1 MVAGTLL
8 QNSASPVESQTDSNA
23 QRASAAPPAT
33 QAQHIVSVH
42 LEDWFQVGV
51 FHKLI
56 EREQWYRFDTR
67 LERNA
72 TATLE
77 LLNKTNTKATFFV
90 LGWVAE
96 QFPQL
101 VAEIARHGHEI
112 ACCDFAHRKLN
123 ELTPEQ
129 FVDDLR
135 RSRDAVEAATQQRV
149 LGFRT
154 ANGWI
159 GSRDEWVL
167 DVLAREGFQYDSSV
181 MPRALPFGHDP
192 QERFVHRL
200 NTAHGQIWEVPPSTW
215 NVCGLSVPIAGGN
228 WFRQLP
234 HSVLKRAVA
243 QWDKQYD
250 APFVMYFHAWELDPE
265 QPRISAVD
273 RVSKVRHYRN
283 LEKMRWVI
291 EDYLTRYRF
300 GTIAERLE
308 LQTESIA
315 PSEQLNPTENA
326 SSTDAGSKLKI
337 SSSPAVTPTEVT
349 VVIPCY
355 NEEDTLPYLARTLE
369 RVEFELMAPHPQAS
383 SSTPHRPIK
392 PTFLFVDDRSRD
404 NTWEVMQAV
413 FGEKSNCKLVRHEV
427 NQGVSAAILT
437 GIRHAD
443 TDIVCSMDCD
453 CSYDP
458 VELKRMIPLLTDGV
472 DLVTA
477 SPYHPEGHVRNVP
490 GWRLLLS
497 KGLSNIYRWVLPV
510 RLHTWTSCFRIYRKS
525 AIEGLDLREHGF
537 LGTAELVGEL
547 ALGGSK
553 IVEHPATLE
562 VRIFGE
568 SKMKTWRTI
577 RGHLGLIA
585 RFIKQRIQDS

>member
-1 MVAGTLL
+1 MVDGTLL
-8 QNSASPVESQTDSNA
+8 QTTTPLVESVPDLNA
-23 QRASAAPPAT
+23 LGVSAEPTKPHAAR
-33 QAQHIVSVH
+33 HILSVN

-56 EREQWYRFDTR
+56 SREQWYRFDTR

-72 TATLE
+72 AATLD
-77 LLNKTNTKATFFV
+77 LLDKANTKATFFV

-112 ACCDFAHRKLN
+112 ACCDFAHRQLN

-129 FVDDLR
+129 FLDDLR

-154 ANGWI
+154 ANGWV
-159 GSRDEWVL
+159 GPRDEWVL

-181 MPRALPFGHDP
+181 MPSVFSFGQS
-192 QERFVHRL
+192 QEQRFVHRR
-200 NTAHGQIWEVPPSTW
+200 NTTGGLIWEVPPSTW
-215 NVCGLSVPIAGGN
+215 SMGGLQIPIAGGN

-234 HSVLKRAVA
+234 HRLLKHAVD
-243 QWDKQYD
+243 QWDKQYE

-273 RVSKVRHYRN
+273 RVSRVRHYRN
-283 LEKMRWVI
+283 LEKMKWVL
-291 EDYLTRYRF
+291 EDYLTRYQF
-300 GTIAERLE
+300 GTIAENLGLKSVRLDSKAQDNVIE
-308 LQTESIA
+308 VKR
-315 PSEQLNPTENA
+315 
-326 SSTDAGSKLKI
+326 SSTT
-337 SSSPAVTPTEVT
+337 SPVVQTTPVTI
-349 VVIPCY
+349 VIPCY
-355 NEEDTLPYLARTLE
+355 NEEATLPYLARTLE
-369 RVEFELMAPHPQAS
+369 RVEFELKAPSVKNSA
-383 SSTPHRPIK
+383 RPDQHTSIH

-413 FGEKSNCKLVRHEV
+413 FGNKSNCKLIQHDV

-437 GIRHAD
+437 GIRHAE

-458 VELKRMIPLLTDGV
+458 VELKRMIPLLTDDV

-477 SPYHPEGHVRNVP
+477 SPYHPAGHVKNVP

-497 KGLSNIYRWVLPV
+497 KGLSHIYRWVLPV

-525 AIEGLDLREHGF
+525 AIEGLDLRETGF

-547 ALGGSK
+547 SLRGSK

-577 RGHLGLIA
+577 RGHLGLIT
-585 RFIKQRIQDS
+585 RFIKQRIRDWNS